1 MTNFIYF
8 YDMKTVQVGE
18 FKSNFS
24 EIMDEVKNG
33 ESFQIVFGQLKKPIA
48 IVNPV
53 KSKVKKR
60 KLGIL
65 EGKVKIVFAKNSK
78 MTEEELIGG

>member
-1 MTNFIYF
+1 
-8 YDMKTVQVGE
+8 MKTVQVGE

-48 IVNPV
+48 IVNPI
-53 KSKVKKR
+53 KQKMKKR

-65 EGKVKIVFAKNSK
+65 EGKTKVSFAKNWK
-78 MTEEELIGG
+78 MTEQELIGE

>member
-1 MTNFIYF
+1 
-8 YDMKTVQVGE
+8 MKIVQVSD

-48 IVNPV
+48 IVNPI
-53 KSKVKKR
+53 KLKAKKR

-65 EGKVKIVFAKNSK
+65 EGKAKVSFAKNWK
-78 MTEEELIGG
+78 MSEEELISK

>member
-1 MTNFIYF
+1 
-8 YDMKTVQVGE
+8 MKTVQVSE

-48 IVNPV
+48 IVNPI

-65 EGKVKIVFAKNSK
+65 EGKVKVSFARNGKL
-78 MTEEELIGG
+78 TEEELISG

>member
-1 MTNFIYF
+1 
-8 YDMKTVQVGE
+8 MKTVQVGE

-48 IVNPV
+48 IVNPI
-53 KSKVKKR
+53 KTKIKKR

-65 EGKVKIVFAKNSK
+65 EGKAKISFAKNWK
-78 MTEEELIGG
+78 ITEQELLGE

>member
-8 YDMKTVQVGE
+8 YYMKTVQVGD

-53 KSKVKKR
+53 KAKVKKR
-60 KLGIL
+60 KIGIL
-65 EGKVKIVFAKNSK
+65 EGKAKVSFTENWK
-78 MTEEELIGG
+78 MTEQELIGE